1 MDPKSNGEWSAS
13 EIMMVKSLITWQ
25 DTISSYNDNMDKKHI
40 NIVDELQAWFPW
52 KEKHQITDLYANLM
66 VEMKR
71 TSNQCAATSN
81 NRTTHNFVMS
91 TEDPARDNINV
102 LRSYG
107 TEEMGAMRQ
116 AEKAPRK
123 QSAHNFWTTDEHKQF
138 LHGLQVYGRSNW
150 KEISKFSV
158 KTRTPSQVSSHA
170 QKYYRRLENTDNKQR
185 YSINDVALEEPEPWE
200 LNDIDVSDRDGASS
214 PSLVEPTT
222 RALAGTSPP

>member
-13 EIMMVKSLITWQ
+13 EIMMMKSLITWQ
-25 DTISSYNDNMDKKHI
+25 DSISSYTENMNKKHT

-52 KEKHQITDLYANLM
+52 KEKRQITDLYANLM
-66 VEMKR
+66 VEMKQ
-71 TSNQCAATSN
+71 TSNQCTATSRN
-81 NRTTHNFVMS
+81 PVTHNFAMS

-102 LRSYG
+102 LHSYG

-116 AEKAPRK
+116 AEEAPRK
-123 QSAHNFWTTDEHKQF
+123 QSHNFWTKDEHKKF

-150 KEISKFSV
+150 KEISMFSV
-158 KTRTPSQVSSHA
+158 KTRTPLQVSSHA

-185 YSINDVALEEPEPWE
+185 YSINDVVLEEAEPWE
-200 LNDIDVSDRDGASS
+200 LNDASDRDGTSS

-222 RALAGTSPP
+222 RALVGTSTP